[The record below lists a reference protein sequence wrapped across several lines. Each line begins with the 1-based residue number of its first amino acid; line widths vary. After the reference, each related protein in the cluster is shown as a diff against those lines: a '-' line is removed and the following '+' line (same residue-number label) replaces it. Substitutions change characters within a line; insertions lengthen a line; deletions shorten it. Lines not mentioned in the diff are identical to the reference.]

1 MAENEEF
8 SRFMADRYAALVR
21 TAFLL
26 TADRGRAED
35 LVQASLIRT
44 YLAWDRLHDVA
55 GAEAYTRTV
64 MARLAIRWGR
74 RRWRG
79 ERPTQHLGAVPVPG
93 AAESV
98 GDYDLVMRGLA
109 MLPSPQ
115 RAVLVLRYFEQR
127 SEAEIATTLRCSPG
141 TVKSRAARGL
151 AALRAAGTL
160 ADERPEP
167 STTRGVA
174 P

>member
-8 SRFMADRYAALVR
+8 SRFMAGRYAALVR

-35 LVQASLIRT
+35 LVHASLIRT
-44 YLAWDRLHDVA
+44 YLAWDRLHDV
-55 GAEAYTRTV
+55 GSAEAYTRT
-64 MARLAIRWGR
+64 A
-74 RRWRG
+74 
-79 ERPTQHLGAVPVPG
+79 
-93 AAESV
+93 
-98 GDYDLVMRGLA
+98 
-109 MLPSPQ
+109 
-115 RAVLVLRYFEQR
+115 R
-127 SEAEIATTLRCSPG
+127 SEAEIATALRCSPG

-151 AALRAAGTL
+151 AALRAAGVL

-167 STTRGVA
+167 STIRGVA